1 MVYYQ
6 LDTILR
12 MTQTD
17 TDRAWAY
24 FEWRLKSQWQCNV
37 YEDLDIQWGVQIVS
51 ADMNIPNTW
60 QPQQPQFSAN
70 VAAVARSN
78 HNFSPGWLLVPVASA
93 VLDRHRHPSQGRH
106 QCKGQAS
113 KYKEQGVTVSP
124 THNI

>member
-78 HNFSPGWLLVPVASA
+78 HNFTRLAAGASGQCSPGQTPAPEPGPSPV
-93 VLDRHRHPSQGRH
+93 
-106 QCKGQAS
+106 
-113 KYKEQGVTVSP
+113 
-124 THNI
+124 